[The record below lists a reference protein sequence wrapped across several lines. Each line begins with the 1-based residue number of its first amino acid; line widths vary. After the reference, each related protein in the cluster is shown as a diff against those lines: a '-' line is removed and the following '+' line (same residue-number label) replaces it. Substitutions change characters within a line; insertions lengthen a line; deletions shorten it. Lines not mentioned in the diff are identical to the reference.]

1 MKPRTRRQSAEV
13 HVLQKNCEK
22 SAANRAFG
30 GATLPLAVGWLTYSG
45 SVFVADDRVIYSASD
60 LAAAARCEY
69 ALLRSFDAQLGW
81 GPPVAVED
89 ELLARTA
96 KLGGEHEQR
105 HLDELR
111 ELAEDTV
118 AIIGRPKYTV
128 AGLTAAAEQTIR
140 AVNRRAP
147 VIYQAAMFDGR
158 FVGFA
163 DFLVLSHS
171 EAGTQY
177 RLRDTKLARSV
188 KVEALLQLAAYADTL
203 AAEGVPVAPE
213 LELVLGDGATATYRV
228 DELLPVYLPRRAAL
242 QRLLDDHLAG
252 GTAVT
257 WENDEVR
264 ACFRCPECAIQVRA
278 TDDLLLV
285 AGMRVSQRARLIEAD
300 ITTLTALAQHD
311 GPVPELSTRTVA
323 SLTAQARLQIA
334 PRVDGKP
341 PFEVADPQPLT
352 LLPDPDKGDLF
363 FDFEG
368 DPLWT
373 ADGHEWGLEYMWGV
387 LDVGGGFRP
396 LWAHD
401 RASERQALVDF
412 LAMVR
417 KRRKRYAKMHIYHYA
432 AYEKTALLRLAGR
445 YGVGEDEVDDLLR
458 SGVLVDL
465 FPLVRKSIRV
475 GTESY
480 SLKSLEPLYMGSE
493 LRTGDVTTAAESIN
507 MYARYCELRADGRG
521 CALAEAANVLKEI
534 EDYNRYDCRST
545 HKLRD
550 WLIKIAIESSVPPLG
565 PQPVADGTAV
575 EDADELARTLLAF
588 AGDGVEERSPQ
599 QRAVAMFAAARGY
612 HRREDKPFWW
622 AHFDRLN
629 NPVDEWGDTSDVFV
643 ADATPTVVKDWHLPS
658 SRARK
663 QQRWVKLT
671 GTLAAGGLGRSVY
684 ALYEP
689 PAPAG
694 LVDNPDRRAAGNAE
708 ILDANDPTVPT
719 EVLICE
725 REPAE
730 GPFTQLPFA
739 LTPGAPIPTKKL
751 RESID
756 AAAADIAGKLPNL
769 PHCAIVDIL
778 LRCTPRTRS
787 GAPLLHTGDTTADIT
802 AALLDLDSS
811 YLAVHGPPGTGK
823 TYTAA
828 RIIAR
833 LVNDHQWR
841 VGVVAQ
847 SHAVVEN
854 LFRDLIGADVD
865 PARIGKKDSPPN
877 AAWQDVDKDDY
888 AAFIAAKD
896 GCVIGGTAWDFAN
909 DTRVDAG
916 SLELLVIEEA
926 GQFCLAN
933 TIAVARAAHNLML
946 LGDPQ
951 QLPQVSQGHHPEP
964 VDASALGWL
973 VDGHRTLPD
982 ELGYFLDR
990 SHRMHPAVCEPVSRL
1005 SYEGRLQSEES
1016 RTAARR
1022 LDGHPPGV
1030 RVHSVPHDGNSTSS
1044 PEEAAAI
1051 VAETQRLLG
1060 SQWTDEDGTRELG
1073 QADVLVVAPYNAQV
1087 VLLRDHFDAA
1097 GLPDVDVGT
1106 VDKFQGR
1113 QAPVVFVSMT
1123 ASSID
1128 DVPRGISFLLNRNR
1142 LNVAVSRAKYASII
1156 VRSEALTEY
1165 LPATPDRLVE
1175 LGAFLS
1181 LAPGG

>member
-1 MKPRTRRQSAEV
+1 
-13 HVLQKNCEK
+13 
-22 SAANRAFG
+22 
-30 GATLPLAVGWLTYSG
+30 
-45 SVFVADDRVIYSASD
+45 VFVADRQVVYSASD

-69 ALLRSFDAQLGW
+69 ALLRAFDAQLGW
-81 GPPVAVED
+81 GPAVAVED

-111 ELAEDTV
+111 GHADV
-118 AIIGRPKYTV
+118 AIIGRPPYTI
-128 AGLTAAAEQTIR
+128 AGLTAAADQTRR
-140 AVNRRAP
+140 AVERRSS

-163 DFLVLSHS
+163 DFLIFDGSR
-171 EAGTQY
+171 Y

-203 AAEGVPVAPE
+203 ASAGVPVDGDV
-213 LELVLGDGATATYRV
+213 ELVLGDGATATYRV
-228 DELLPVYLPRRAAL
+228 DELLPVYRPRRAAL

-252 GTAVT
+252 GNPVR
-257 WENDEVR
+257 WDDDDVR
-264 ACFRCPECAIQVRA
+264 ACFRCPECTLQVRA
-278 TDDLLLV
+278 GDDLLLV
-285 AGMRVSQRARLIEAD
+285 AGMRVSQRARLIDAG
-300 ITTLTALAQHD
+300 ITTMTDLAHHE
-311 GPVPELSTRTVA
+311 GAVPEMSARTVT
-323 SLTAQARLQIA
+323 SLTSQARLQIA

-341 PFEVADPQPLT
+341 PFEVADPQPLN
-352 LLPDPDKGDLF
+352 LLPDPDRGDLF

-373 ADGHEWGLEYMWGV
+373 TDGHDWGLEYMWGV
-387 LDVGGGFRP
+387 LDVSGGFRP

-401 RASERQALVDF
+401 RVGERKALAEF

-417 KRRKRYAKMHIYHYA
+417 KRRKRYPKMHIYHYA

-465 FPLVRKSIRV
+465 FPLVRKTIRV

-480 SLKSLEPLYMGSE
+480 SLKALEPLYMGSE
-493 LRTGDVTTAAESIN
+493 LRTGDVTTATDSIT
-507 MYARYCELRADGRG
+507 MYARYCELRADGR
-521 CALAEAANVLKEI
+521 ADEAANVLKQI

-565 PQPVADGTAV
+565 PQPVTQGSAI
-575 EDADELARTLLAF
+575 EDTDELARTLAEF
-588 AGDGVEERSPQ
+588 AGDSVDERTADQ
-599 QRAVAMFAAARGY
+599 TAVALFAAARGY

-629 NPVDEWGDTSDVFV
+629 NPVDEWGDSSDVFLAETATVV
-643 ADATPTVVKDWHLPS
+643 ADWHVPP
-658 SRARK
+658 RARK
-663 QQRWVKLT
+663 PQRHVTLT
-671 GTLAAGGLGRSVY
+671 GTLAAGDLARNVF

-689 PAPAG
+689 PAPIG
-694 LVDNPDRRAAGNAE
+694 LGDNPDRRAAGNAE
-708 ILDANDPTVPT
+708 IIAVDDPALPTTVT
-719 EVLICE
+719 ICE
-725 REPAE
+725 REPAD
-730 GPFTQLPFA
+730 GPFGQVPFA
-739 LTPGAPIPTKKL
+739 LTPGAPISTKKL

-756 AAAADIAGKLPNL
+756 TAAAGVAATLPEL
-769 PHCAIVDIL
+769 PKTAIVDIL
-778 LRCTPRTRS
+778 LRRPPRMRS
-787 GAPLLHTGDTTADIT
+787 GTALPHTGDNAADIT
-802 AALLDLDSS
+802 AALLDLDKS

-828 RIIAR
+828 RVIAG
-833 LVNDHQWR
+833 LVNDHRWR

-854 LFRDLIGADVD
+854 LFRNVIDAGVD
-865 PARIGKKDSPPN
+865 ATTIAKKAHGDG
-877 AAWQDVDKDDY
+877 AAWQVIDEKAY
-888 AAFIAAKD
+888 AGFIAD
-896 GCVIGGTAWDFAN
+896 HPGCVIGGTAWDFAN
-909 DTRVDAG
+909 DTRVEAG
-916 SLELLVIEEA
+916 SLDLLVIEEA

-933 TIAVARAAHNLML
+933 TIAVARAADNLML

-973 VDGHRTLPD
+973 VDGQRTLPP

-990 SHRMHPAVCEPVSRL
+990 SYRMHPAVCGPVSRL
-1005 SYEGRLQSEES
+1005 SYEGRLHSDENC
-1016 RTAARR
+1016 TAART
-1022 LDGHPPGV
+1022 LDGCQPGV
-1030 RVHSVPHDGNSTSS
+1030 QVISVAHDGNSTSS

-1051 VAETQRLLG
+1051 VTQIRRLLG
-1060 SQWTDEDGTRELG
+1060 SRWVDEHGTRELG
-1073 QADVLVVAPYNAQV
+1073 QRDVLVVAPYNAQV
-1087 VLLRDHFDAA
+1087 LLLRELLDDA
-1097 GLPDVDVGT
+1097 GLSDVAVGT

-1142 LNVAVSRAKYASII
+1142 LNVAVSRAKYASFV
-1156 VRSEALTEY
+1156 VRAQTLTEY
-1165 LPATPDRLVE
+1165 LPSTPDRLVE

-1181 LAPGG
+1181 LANCDTPTPWA

>member
-1 MKPRTRRQSAEV
+1 
-13 HVLQKNCEK
+13 
-22 SAANRAFG
+22 
-30 GATLPLAVGWLTYSG
+30 
-45 SVFVADDRVIYSASD
+45 VFVSDDRVIYSASD

-111 ELAEDTV
+111 ELSEENV
-118 AIIGRPKYTV
+118 AVIGRPKYTV
-128 AGLTAAAEQTIR
+128 DGLTAAAEATMR
-140 AVNRRAP
+140 AVERRAP

-163 DFLVLSHS
+163 DFLVL
-171 EAGTQY
+171 EGQRY

-203 AAEGVPVAPE
+203 ARAGVPVAPE
-213 LELVLGDGATATYRV
+213 VELVLGDGAAVSYRV

-242 QRLLDDHLAG
+242 QHLLDDHLAAG
-252 GTAVT
+252 KPVT
-257 WENDEVR
+257 WEDEDVR
-264 ACFRCPECAIQVRA
+264 ACFRCPECTIQVREH
-278 TDDLLLV
+278 DDLLLV
-285 AGMRVSQRARLIEAD
+285 AGMRVSQRARLIDAG
-300 ITTLTALAQHD
+300 ITTITGLANHD
-311 GPVPELSTRTVA
+311 GGVPELPARTVA
-323 SLTAQARLQIA
+323 SLTAQARLQVA
-334 PRVDGKP
+334 PRVDCKP
-341 PFEVADPQPLT
+341 PYEIADTQPLI

-373 ADGHEWGLEYMWGV
+373 ADGRDWGLEYLWGV
-387 LDVGGGFRP
+387 LEAGGAFRP
-396 LWAHD
+396 IWAHD
-401 RASERQALVDF
+401 RVSERQALIDF

-417 KRRKRYAKMHIYHYA
+417 KRRRRYPNMHIYHYA

-465 FPLVRKSIRV
+465 FPLVRKCIRV
-475 GTESY
+475 GVENY

-493 LRTGDVTTAAESIN
+493 LRTGDVTTAADSIN
-507 MYARYCELRADGRG
+507 AYARYCDLRTGGRG
-521 CALAEAANVLKEI
+521 AEAEIALKEI
-534 EDYNRYDCRST
+534 EEYNRYDCRST
-545 HKLRD
+545 HRLRD

-565 PQPVADGTAV
+565 PQPVADGVTV
-575 EDADELARTLLAF
+575 EDTDELARTLMAF
-588 AGDGVEERSPQ
+588 AGDGVDGRDPEQ
-599 QRAVAMFAAARGY
+599 TAVALLAAARGY

-629 NPVDEWGDTSDVFV
+629 NPVDEWGDTSDVFLV
-643 ADATPTVVKDWHLPS
+643 ETAEVVKDWHLPS

-663 QQRWVKLT
+663 NQRWVKLT
-671 GTLAAGGLGRSVY
+671 GALEAGGLKTEVF
-684 ALYEP
+684 ALYDP
-689 PAPAG
+689 PSPSG
-694 LVDNPDRRAAGNAE
+694 LADNPDRRAAGNAE
-708 ILDANDPTVPT
+708 ITGVDDPTVPT
-719 EVLICE
+719 EVMICE
-725 REPAE
+725 REPAG

-739 LTPGAPIPTKKL
+739 LTPRSIVGTKKL

-756 AAAADIAGKLPNL
+756 TAAAEVGAGLPAL
-769 PHCAIVDIL
+769 PDTAIVDIL
-778 LRCTPRTRS
+778 LRRTPRTLC
-787 GAPLLHTGDTTADIT
+787 GAPLPHTGDTTADIT
-802 AALLDLDSS
+802 AALLDLDDS
-811 YLAVHGPPGTGK
+811 YVAVHGPPGTGK
-823 TYTAA
+823 TFTAA
-828 RIIAR
+828 RIIAT

-854 LFRDLIGADVD
+854 LFRDLIKADVD
-865 PARIGKKDSPPN
+865 PARIAKKDSP
-877 AAWQDVDKDDY
+877 AGLAWQDIDKDDY
-888 AAFIAAKD
+888 VAFIATNE

-933 TIAVARAAHNLML
+933 TIAVSRAAKNLML

-973 VDGHRTLPD
+973 VDGHRTLP
-982 ELGYFLDR
+982 EQLGYFLDC
-990 SHRMHPAVCEPVSRL
+990 SYRMHPAVCEHVSRL
-1005 SYEGRLQSEES
+1005 SYEGRLRSEES
-1016 RTAARR
+1016 LTAARH
-1022 LDGHPPGV
+1022 LDGQSPGV
-1030 RVHSVPHDGNSTSS
+1030 RVLTVDHDGNSTSS
-1044 PEEAAAI
+1044 PEEAAVI
-1051 VAETQRLLG
+1051 VAASRLLIG
-1060 SQWTDEDGTRELG
+1060 SGWTDEDGTRELG

-1087 VLLRDHFDAA
+1087 LLLRQYFDAA
-1097 GLPDVDVGT
+1097 GLPDVAVGT

-1142 LNVAVSRAKYASII
+1142 LNVAVSRAKYLSVI
-1156 VRSEALTEY
+1156 VRSTTLTDY
-1165 LPATPDRLVE
+1165 LPSTPDGLVD

-1181 LAPGG
+1181 LSPGG